1 MDSIKAQDIIRH
13 IFKDEDKGVA
23 YVTGLSITDGVEV
36 LTKVLPELI
45 KKAQEKN
52 NVNDEGYFNEIGNV
66 YRKIVVDKLLNADH
80 LWTIYCDSTGY
91 PYMVDDDIVVL
102 YDYTNH
108 ARVEEQLG
116 KYGYDI
122 SYGIEDKD
130 SMQYEIAHLY
140 RNGCRNIRFTDGKD
154 NELIVSREE
163 IGTYDQYI
171 REDFVTNPGLQ
182 NALIKF
188 FQEYRK
194 PGDSTAKAAIL
205 RDKEAE
211 LKKAIRNADYMVP
224 CTKEETDEEVSI
236 SHPYVDI
243 TDKVVIFNL
252 KKLTGKLKSFALMV
266 VQDYIW
272 NQVVNNQGKLTTRIY
287 FDEMQNQFQ
296 TENQAQFF
304 TDLYAR
310 VRKYGAIPTGITQ
323 NVETLLERSQG
334 RKLLSNSDFIVL
346 LKQKKTDI
354 RELTEVVNLTPAL
367 IRFIEKPKAKG
378 TGLIIA
384 NHNIAVPF
392 ENPIPKNTKLFEIV
406 GTDAYKKI

>member
-224 CTKEETDEEVSI
+224 CTNEEVSI

-243 TDKVVIFNL
+243 TDKVSHKEGEKVL
-252 KKLTGKLKSFALMV
+252 ALPV
-266 VQDYIW
+266 
-272 NQVVNNQGKLTTRIY
+272 
-287 FDEMQNQFQ
+287 
-296 TENQAQFF
+296 F
-304 TDLYAR
+304 TDGLEMEKCYAGKHEDMLYT
-310 VRKYGAIPTGITQ
+310 YM
-323 NVETLLERSQG
+323 E
-334 RKLLSNSDFIVL
+334 L
-346 LKQKKTDI
+346 LKTVKELGASGIVINPLGVSYYVPVDI
-354 RELTEVVNLTPAL
+354 MKQL
-367 IRFIEKPKAKG
+367 I
-378 TGLIIA
+378 TM
-384 NHNIAVPF
+384 
-392 ENPIPKNTKLFEIV
+392 
-406 GTDAYKKI
+406 

>member
-13 IFKDEDKGVA
+13 IFKDEDKGVE

-182 NALIKF
+182 KALIKF

-224 CTKEETDEEVSI
+224 CTK
-236 SHPYVDI
+236 
-243 TDKVVIFNL
+243 
-252 KKLTGKLKSFALMV
+252 
-266 VQDYIW
+266 
-272 NQVVNNQGKLTTRIY
+272 
-287 FDEMQNQFQ
+287 
-296 TENQAQFF
+296 
-304 TDLYAR
+304 
-310 VRKYGAIPTGITQ
+310 
-323 NVETLLERSQG
+323 G
-334 RKLLSNSDFIVL
+334 RD
-346 LKQKKTDI
+346 
-354 RELTEVVNLTPAL
+354 R
-367 IRFIEKPKAKG
+367 
-378 TGLIIA
+378 
-384 NHNIAVPF
+384 
-392 ENPIPKNTKLFEIV
+392 
-406 GTDAYKKI
+406 